1 VGGAREFEM
10 GSRAWVLAI
19 ALGLVA
25 VHTVSATNYT
35 LGGTDGWT
43 YKANINYTNELATVT
58 LKVGDTLS
66 KSMHEDV
73 KNLPQANLHQSS
85 SSIPND
91 WAFRG

>member
-43 YKANINYTNELATVT
+43 YK
-58 LKVGDTLS
+58 D
-66 KSMHEDV
+66 
-73 KNLPQANLHQSS
+73 LPQANLHQSS